1 MNSLSWM
8 VDILPGSQVTE
19 VRAFFISKDGEKYSR
34 NQYYRAD
41 QYQELELAVSR
52 LESHPEIYG
61 GIYWIMNPLP
71 PEFIFRNQGRR
82 TPFLTR
88 VVSAHA
94 TDVVRREWML
104 IDCDPERE
112 PHSSA
117 TDSERFR
124 AHQLAAD
131 VALNLQTFGFRGIVE
146 GDSGNGCHLLVPID
160 LPNDEAGSILVKSF
174 LEGLSTHVTLPGVK
188 TDTITYDAPRLTR
201 LYGTRSRKGES
212 SAERPHRTTQIRP
225 RPPLAEIIASRS
237 SNVESMRRMMEAW
250 AATKAPG
257 TTRSPLESARAYL
270 SKVPGAVSG
279 EGGHSRTYRAAMLCV
294 EGFGLDA
301 TEATTLLHEWNQSC
315 LPPWSDVEIDH
326 KVREAVKKADPSRL
340 GHLLA
345 KSITS
350 VAKQSPEP
358 ISAPQN
364 RSDASAADLI
374 RLGKTLQWI
383 WPGWMQRGALVSIAA
398 EPGVGKTRFV
408 ADLIRRV
415 VNGEVWPDGSPATLP
430 PGGKILWMPC
440 DGQWGEI
447 AEIPT
452 AFGIPPENIIL
463 NAWNDD
469 PTQGTI
475 LDTAAQFAEL
485 SSRIERNGID
495 MVFVDSAMNAT
506 SHGTMKPEDAIKFFV
521 PLMRIASERNCVIVL
536 ITHLSKEG
544 QALGRRIVGQVR
556 QLIRIVGPATNPDLA
571 PDERLIFV
579 EKSNS
584 KLPPQLISTMHDSG
598 AHYRPLVAATAAPAG
613 NPSLAGLLTFMT
625 AGFFRREVDVIASL
639 ARHGCTE
646 QAAKDL
652 INGSNV
658 KRYTL
663 HGEAFLA
670 GPPNG

>member
-8 VDILPGSQVTE
+8 ADILPGSQVTE
-19 VRAFFISKDGEKYSR
+19 VRAFFVKDGEKYIR

-41 QYQELELAVSR
+41 QYQDLEVAVSR

-61 GIYWIMNPLP
+61 GIYWILNPLP
-71 PEFIFRNQGRR
+71 QEFLARNQGRR

-88 VVSAHA
+88 VASAKA
-94 TDVVRREWML
+94 SDVARREWML
-104 IDCDPERE
+104 IDCDPDR
-112 PHSSA
+112 PSDCSA

-131 VALNLQTFGFRGIVE
+131 VALNLQTFGFRGVVE
-146 GDSGNGCHLLVPID
+146 GDSGNGCHLLIPID
-160 LPNDEAGSILVKSF
+160 LPNDESSGVLVKSF
-174 LEGLSTHVTLPGVK
+174 LEGLSKHITLPGVK
-188 TDTITYDAPRLTR
+188 IDTVTHDAPRLVR

-212 SAERPHRTTQIRP
+212 SAERPHRATQIRP
-225 RPPLAEIIASRS
+225 CPSLSEIIASRI
-237 SNVESMRRMMEAW
+237 SNVSSINRMLEAW
-250 AATKAPG
+250 AATKAVG
-257 TTRSPLESARAYL
+257 GSRSPVEAAKAYL

-279 EGGHSRTYRAAMLCV
+279 EGGHNRTYRAAMLCV
-294 EGFGLDA
+294 EGFGLNA
-301 TEATTLLHEWNQSC
+301 SESTTLLHEWNQSC
-315 LPPWSDVEIDH
+315 SPPWTDLEIDH
-326 KVREAVKKADPSRL
+326 KIREAIKKADPSRL
-340 GHLLA
+340 GHLLS
-345 KSITS
+345 KSMD
-350 VAKQSPEP
+350 VATKQLPEP
-358 ISAPQN
+358 ISATQN

-415 VNGEVWPDGSPATLP
+415 INGDVWPDGSPATLP

-447 AEIPT
+447 AEIPMS
-452 AFGIPPENIIL
+452 FGIPPENIIL

-475 LDTAAQFAEL
+475 LDTASQFAEL
-485 SSRIERNGID
+485 SARIERNGID

-584 KLPPQLISTMHDSG
+584 KLPPQLVSTMHDSG
-598 AHYRPLVAATAAPAG
+598 AHYRPLVATTAVPAG
-613 NPSLAGLLTFMT
+613 NPSLAGLLSFLTT
-625 AGFFRREVDVIASL
+625 GFFRREADVIASL
-639 ARHGCTE
+639 TRHGCTE

-652 INGSNV
+652 ISGSNI
-658 KRYTL
+658 KRYNL

>member
-8 VDILPGSQVTE
+8 ADILPGSQVTE
-19 VRAFFISKDGEKYSR
+19 VRAFFVKDGEKYTR

-41 QYQELELAVSR
+41 QYQDLELAVSR

-71 PEFIFRNQGRR
+71 QEFLARNQGRR

-88 VVSAHA
+88 VAAADA
-94 TDVVRREWML
+94 TNVLRREWML
-104 IDCDPERE
+104 IDCDPDRQ
-112 PHSSA
+112 PDCSA

-131 VALNLQTFGFRGIVE
+131 VALNLQTFGFRGVVE

-160 LPNDEAGSILVKSF
+160 LPNDEAAGILVKSF
-174 LEGLSTHVTLPGVK
+174 LEGLSTHVTLSGVK
-188 TDTITYDAPRLTR
+188 IDTVTHDAPRLVR

-212 SAERPHRTTQIRP
+212 SAERPHRATQIRP
-225 RPPLAEIIASRS
+225 CPPLAEIVASRS
-237 SNVESMRRMMEAW
+237 SNVQSMRRMLEAW
-250 AATKAPG
+250 AATKSPG

-279 EGGHSRTYRAAMLCV
+279 EGGHNRTYRAAMLCV
-294 EGFGLDA
+294 EGFGLDPA
-301 TEATTLLHEWNQSC
+301 EATTLLHEWNQSC
-315 LPPWSDVEIDH
+315 SPPWTDLEIDH
-326 KVREAVKKADPSRL
+326 KVREAVKKADPGRL

-345 KSITS
+345 KSAIS
-350 VAKQSPEP
+350 AIQQLPEP
-358 ISAPQN
+358 ISGAQN

-571 PDERLIFV
+571 TDERLIFV

-598 AHYRPLVAATAAPAG
+598 AHYRPLIAATAAPAG

>member
-1 MNSLSWM
+1 MNSLAWM
-8 VDILPGSQVTE
+8 LNILPPEQVTE
-19 VRAFFISKDGEKYSR
+19 VRAFFIREGEKYTR

-41 QYQELELAVSR
+41 QYQELESSVSR

-61 GIYWIMNPLP
+61 GIYWILNPLP
-71 PEFIFRNQGRR
+71 PEFLVRNQGRR

-88 VVSAHA
+88 VASAKA
-94 TDVVRREWML
+94 SDVLRREWLL
-104 IDCDPERE
+104 IDCDPIRPSEV
-112 PHSSA
+112 SA
-117 TDSERFR
+117 TESERFR

-131 VALNLQTFGFRGIVE
+131 VALNLQTFGFKGVVE

-160 LPNDEAGSILVKSF
+160 LPNNESANGLVKCF
-174 LEGLSTHVTLPGVK
+174 LEGVSEHITLSGVK
-188 TDTITYDAPRLTR
+188 IDTVTHDAPRLVR

-212 SAERPHRTTQIRP
+212 SPERPHRATQIRP
-225 RPPLAEIIASRS
+225 CPALEEIASSRAG
-237 SNVESMRRMMEAW
+237 NVLAMQRMLSAW
-250 AATKAPG
+250 KATKLATG
-257 TTRSPLESARAYL
+257 TSRSPVDAAKAYI
-270 SKVPGAVSG
+270 SKIPGAVSG
-279 EGGHSRTYRAAMLCV
+279 EGGHNRTYRAAMTCV
-294 EGFGLDA
+294 EGFGLNA
-301 TEATTLLHEWNQSC
+301 VEASALMSEWNNSC
-315 LPPWSDVEIDH
+315 LPPWTEAEIDR
-326 KVREAVKKADPSRL
+326 KVREAIKKADPARI
-340 GHLLA
+340 GHLLPKEPSPA
-345 KSITS
+345 TKKAPEAT
-350 VAKQSPEP
+350 VAPE
-358 ISAPQN
+358 N

-383 WPGWMQRGALVSIAA
+383 WPGWIQRGALVSIAA

-415 VNGEVWPDGSPATLP
+415 IMGDVWPDGSPATLP

-452 AFGIPPENIIL
+452 AFGIPPENILL

-485 SSRIERNGID
+485 SARIERNGID

-521 PLMRIASERNCVIVL
+521 PLMRIASERNCAIVL

-556 QLIRIVGPATNPDLA
+556 QLIRIIGPATNPDLA
-571 PDERLIFV
+571 ADERLIYV

-584 KLPPQLISTMHDSG
+584 KLPPQLISTMHDAG
-598 AHYRPLVAATAAPAG
+598 AYYRPLTQAAPAQSP
-613 NPSLAGLLTFMT
+613 NHSLSGMLAFLTAGL
-625 AGFFRREVDVIASL
+625 FRREVDVIESL
-639 ARHGCTE
+639 KRYGCTE

-652 INGSNV
+652 INNSNI
-658 KRYTL
+658 KQYTL
-663 HGEAFLA
+663 HGIKYLA
-670 GPPNG
+670 GAQNV